1 MKRYLSPYQENL
13 KFYIESI
20 LLDDP
25 KASYDK
31 IKSLC
36 TTKKNIEGQIR
47 FDKAFK
53 SLKKRNLI

>member
-1 MKRYLSPYQENL
+1 MKRYLSAYQENL
-13 KFYIESI
+13 KLYIESI

-25 KASYDK
+25 SASCDK

-36 TTKKNIEGQIR
+36 TTKKDIEGQIS
-47 FDKAFK
+47 FDKAYK